1 MIAYVAKRGR
11 LTVSLDPELIEAA
24 EAAVASGRAPS
35 VSAWVA
41 EAMAKHSEHHQRL
54 EALAEAIALW
64 EEEFGEITE
73 QDMVEAERKMRE
85 RSIIVKDGK
94 IYRPKTPRRRPT

>member
-1 MIAYVAKRGR
+1 MIVGVAKRGR

-54 EALAEAIALW
+54 AALAEAIALW

-73 QDMVEAERKMRE
+73 EDMVKAERELRE
-85 RSIIVKDGK
+85 RTIVVREGKSYRLVDGA
-94 IYRPKTPRRRPT
+94 PLP